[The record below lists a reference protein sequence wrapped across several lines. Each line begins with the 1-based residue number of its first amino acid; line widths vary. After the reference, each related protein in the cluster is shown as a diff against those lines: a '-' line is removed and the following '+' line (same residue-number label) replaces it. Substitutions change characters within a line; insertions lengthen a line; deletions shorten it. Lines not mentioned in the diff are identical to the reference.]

1 MLAPASLMKL
11 PFNRIGARTASAVAA
26 LLCVAQAAWALEPFK
41 VQDIRVEGLQ
51 RVEAG
56 TVFASMPL
64 RVGEDYNDDK
74 GAAAIRALFAL
85 GLFKDVRLEANGNVL
100 IVVVE
105 ERPTIAG
112 VEFVGTKEFDKE
124 ALQKAMRDVGLA
136 EGRPFD
142 KALADRAEQELKR
155 QYINRSLYGA
165 EVVTTVTPIERNR
178 VNLTFSVTEGEAA
191 KINDIRIVG
200 NKAFSESTLKKQF
213 DQDTGGWLSWYTKS
227 DRYARSKLNA
237 DLETLRSYY
246 LQRGYLDFRIDS
258 TQVAISPDKQK
269 ISLVVNIHEGEKFVV
284 SGVELEGNY
293 LDREDEFK
301 SLVKI
306 RPGQAYNADLVTETT
321 KAFSDHFSNFG
332 FAFAKVEA
340 VPEIDRENN
349 RVGFVLRADPSRR
362 AYVRRIQVG
371 GNDRTRDEVI
381 RREFRQFESSWYDG
395 DKIKLSRDR
404 VDRLG
409 FFTEVDVDT
418 QEVPGSPDQVDL
430 VVNVK
435 EKPTGAVTLGAGF
448 SSAEKVSL
456 SFGIKQENAFGSG
469 NYLGLDVNTSK
480 YNRTLVVSTTDPYFT
495 QDGISRT
502 VDAFY
507 RTSRPYSYYADG
519 QSVDAE
525 NMYQIVAKGASVR
538 FGVPFSERDTVYFG
552 VGVEQNSIKR
562 GIFMPLQYEPYA
574 NKSNTAVPLTLG
586 WGRDS
591 RDSALAPNSGRYQR
605 LNAEWSAAGDLKYVK
620 ANYQFQ
626 QYVPITKAITFATN
640 AELGWGKGLGGNKY
654 PIFKNYYAG
663 GLGSVR
669 GFEQGSLG
677 PRENCFIGADGATQC
692 PVGSYSYLGGAKKA
706 VLNFELIAP
715 FPGAGNDKTL
725 RWFTFVDMGNV
736 YGENDPIRFSDMRA
750 SAGIGLSWI
759 SPLGP
764 LRLAW
769 ANPIRKKT
777 GDELQKLQFQIGT
790 SF

>member
-1 MLAPASLMKL
+1 MKL
-11 PFNRIGARTASAVAA
+11 PFNRFGARTATAVAA
-26 LLCVAQAAWALEPFK
+26 LLCLAQGAWALEPFK

-64 RVGEDYNDDK
+64 RVGDDYNDDK
-74 GAAAIRALFAL
+74 GAAAIRSLFAL

-100 IVVVE
+100 VVVVE

-112 VEFVGTKEFDKE
+112 VDFVGTKEFDKE

-200 NKAFSESTLKKQF
+200 NQAFSESTLKKQF

-246 LQRGYLDFRIDS
+246 LQRGYLDFRIES

-284 SGVELEGNY
+284 SGVQLEGNY
-293 LDREDEFK
+293 LEREDEFK
-301 SLVKI
+301 ALVKI
-306 RPGQAYNADLVTETT
+306 RPGQPYNADLVTETT
-321 KAFSDHFSNFG
+321 KAFSDHFSKFG
-332 FAFAKVEA
+332 FAFARVEA
-340 VPEIDRENN
+340 VPEIDREHN
-349 RVGFVLRADPSRR
+349 RVAFVLRAEPSRR
-362 AYVRRIQVG
+362 AYVRRIQVS

-409 FFTEVDVDT
+409 FFTEVGVDT
-418 QEVPGSPDQVDL
+418 QEVPGAPDQVDL
-430 VVNVK
+430 VVSVK

-456 SFGIKQENAFGSG
+456 TFGIKQENAFGSG

-502 VDAFY
+502 VDAYY
-507 RTSRPYSYYADG
+507 RTSRPYSYYYDG
-519 QSVDAE
+519 QEVNTDD
-525 NMYQIVAKGASVR
+525 MYKIVSKGASVR
-538 FGVPFSERDTVYFG
+538 FGVPFSEQDTVYFG
-552 VGVEQNSIKR
+552 LGFEQTSIKR
-562 GIFMPLQYEPYA
+562 GVYMPSQYEPYTG
-574 NKSNTAVPLTLG
+574 KSNTAIPLTLG

-605 LNAEWSAAGDLKYVK
+605 FNAEWSAAGDLNYVK

-626 QYVPITKAITFATN
+626 QYIPVTKAITFAAN
-640 AELGWGKGLGGNKY
+640 AELGWGKGLGGKDF
-654 PIFKNYYAG
+654 PIFKNFYAG

-677 PRENCFIGADGATQC
+677 PRSSTFVGPDGNPTAYTS
-692 PVGSYSYLGGAKKA
+692 GNYSYLGGAKKA
-706 VLNFELIAP
+706 VMNFELIAP

-725 RWFTFVDMGNV
+725 RWFTFVDVGNV

-750 SAGIGLSWI
+750 SVGIGLSWI

-769 ANPIRKKT
+769 ANPIRKQP